1 MKRTAIKM
9 MPLESLE
16 SSSSDENN
24 KDEDDGGLG
33 NTSALEVDTGFT
45 RISGFGEDQQYH
57 SSAYKLQSAEF
68 IRWWSKKTLKLD

>member
-1 MKRTAIKM
+1 

-33 NTSALEVDTGFT
+33 STSTLAVDTDFT
-45 RISGFGEDQQYH
+45 CVLGFGEDQQYR
-57 SSAYKLQSAEF
+57 SSAYELQSAEC